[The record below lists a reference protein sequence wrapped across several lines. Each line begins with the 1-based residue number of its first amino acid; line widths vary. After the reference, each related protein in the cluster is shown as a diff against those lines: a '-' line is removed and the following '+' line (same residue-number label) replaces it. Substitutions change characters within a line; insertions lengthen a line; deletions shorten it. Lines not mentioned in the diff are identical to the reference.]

1 MGEIKSVS
9 WEEIVLKTLDETNP
23 LKLAQLV
30 PEAALAMFKR
40 ELKLHDCPENSEE
53 LSAMSIA
60 SEALRV
66 VKRRITKA
74 RLPGRSKGNGTRF
87 ANFVRRSRTA

>member
-1 MGEIKSVS
+1 MGDIQFVS
-9 WEEIVLKTLDETNP
+9 WEELVLKTLDETDP

-40 ELKLHDCPENSEE
+40 ELELHNCPENSEE
-53 LSAMSIA
+53 LSAMSVA

-74 RLPGRSKGNGTRF
+74 RLLKPSKGNSARF